1 MNDCVRSRTAL
12 VERLGNV
19 HHSPPTPP
27 PRLSMDLA
35 SDSEK
40 GEQWDTV
47 SVTLPVNN
55 PAMPLVLSFPAN
67 DSRPL
72 QSRQEIA
79 LFYGMERSRDKR
91 ERGGWVGGG
100 ARRREGGD
108 EAKKGPSGNMV

>member
-1 MNDCVRSRTAL
+1 MY
-12 VERLGNV
+12 
-19 HHSPPTPP
+19 HSPGPVSAWTWH
-27 PRLSMDLA
+27 LTVK
-35 SDSEK
+35 K

-79 LFYGMERSRDKR
+79 LFYGMERSGDKKKR
-91 ERGGWVGGG
+91 ARGERG

>member
-1 MNDCVRSRTAL
+1 MN
-12 VERLGNV
+12 
-19 HHSPPTPP
+19 
-27 PRLSMDLA
+27 LA

-72 QSRQEIA
+72 QSRGEIA
-79 LFYGMERSRDKR
+79 LFYGMERSGDKR
-91 ERGGWVGGG
+91 ERERG

-108 EAKKGPSGNMV
+108 EAKKGPSGNTV